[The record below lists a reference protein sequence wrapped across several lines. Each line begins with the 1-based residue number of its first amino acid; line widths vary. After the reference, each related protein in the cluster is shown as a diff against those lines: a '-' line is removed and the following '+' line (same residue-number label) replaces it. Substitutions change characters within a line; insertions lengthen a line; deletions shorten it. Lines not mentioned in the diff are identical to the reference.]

1 MAVANQL
8 LVFALDEQRYALH
21 LSAVDRVVPMVTV
34 TPLPAAPDAV
44 LGIFNLQGRIVP
56 VFDMRRRFRLAGR
69 EIRLSDQLIIAHT
82 TRRWVALVTDAVG
95 DVLDCPARDV
105 VEAQRVLPGT
115 DYVEGVAKLEDGL
128 ILIHD
133 LDKFLSLN
141 EEKLLERAI
150 SNA

>member
-1 MAVANQL
+1 MAMANQL
-8 LVFALDEQRYALH
+8 LVFALDEQRYALY
-21 LSAVDRVVPMVTV
+21 LSAVDRVVRMVSI

-44 LGIFNLQGRIVP
+44 LGIVNVQGRIVP
-56 VFDMRRRFRLAGR
+56 VFNLRGRFRLAAR
-69 EIRLSDQLIIAHT
+69 EISLSDQLIIAHT
-82 TRRWVALVTDAVG
+82 RRRAVALVTDTVS

-115 DYVEGVAKLEDGL
+115 DYVEGVAKLEGGL